1 ARPRRCATAET
12 GRQGGS
18 DPLSALSPPAVLRGK
33 DGRTRTGAGP
43 AAGVLSRWSD
53 EDSAGAVSRRSRL
66 AVSKPVEAA
75 ATPRSTGRRGG
86 TRRGVGPR
94 GRGGGAPRSGRR
106 RASSHQ
112 RLRTRA
118 AGPWRGTPP

>member
-1 ARPRRCATAET
+1 SGSREPAERLRGGPAPGGGPAVPAPEPAAPRGEAGAAGTDRSRRAGSAAGARPRRCATAET

-53 EDSAGAVSRRSRL
+53 
-66 AVSKPVEAA
+66 
-75 ATPRSTGRRGG
+75 
-86 TRRGVGPR
+86 
-94 GRGGGAPRSGRR
+94 
-106 RASSHQ
+106 
-112 RLRTRA
+112 
-118 AGPWRGTPP
+118 